1 MRPKYRDMVSEEEI
15 KERYEKIIKRFE
27 EETKNDPDPA
37 KIPNVECEWETEEEM
52 EKWIEENN
60 RKFEESL
67 KNATIIACEDITRDE
82 AEKWLENLKEK
93 LS

>member
-1 MRPKYRDMVSEEEI
+1 MKKKYRKMVSEEE
-15 KERYEKIIKRFE
+15 EKRIMEEIMKRFE

-60 RKFEESL
+60 RRVEEKF
-67 KNATIIACEDITRDE
+67 KGWKTILTER
-82 AEKWLENLKEK
+82 
-93 LS
+93 

>member
-1 MRPKYRDMVSEEEI
+1 MRPKYGENISEEE
-15 KERYEKIIKRFE
+15 EKRIMEEIMKRFE

-37 KIPNVECEWETEEEM
+37 KIPNVECEWKTEEEM

-82 AEKWLENLKEK
+82 AEKWLENLKKK

>member
-1 MRPKYRDMVSEEEI
+1 MRPRDRDMISEEESKEQYEKVMAFY
-15 KERYEKIIKRFE
+15 KERKKGMP
-27 EETKNDPDPA
+27 NPA
-37 KIPNVECEWETEEEM
+37 KILNVECEWETEEEM

-60 RKFEESL
+60 RKFDESL

-82 AEKWLENLKEK
+82 AEKWLENLKKK